1 MATRDYVI
9 LTDSNCDLSD
19 ETCAQLGVRL
29 VYMPYIIGEE
39 DFSGAPDN
47 RLDLNEFYN
56 RMRDGQPTKTYQKS
70 PEEYRLAYEAILAEE
85 KDILV
90 IAFSS
95 QLSNTYNN
103 SVLMARQM
111 MEDHPEAH
119 ILVVDSQNATG
130 GQALLVELAARKKA
144 EGDTLEENARYLSQV
159 RDQIGIYF
167 FVDDLEYLY
176 RGGRLSKA
184 GAVVG
189 TIIGVKPIIR
199 VAKDGS
205 LQTTDKV
212 RGRKKAIAYLAE
224 KTIQQLDSSLCSK
237 IYLISAQSDEDALE
251 LGRMVL
257 AQHPECD
264 LELMP
269 LGCCIG
275 AHTGPGTLGIAF
287 AAKEWF

>member
-1 MATRDYVI
+1 M
-9 LTDSNCDLSD
+9 
-19 ETCAQLGVRL
+19 
-29 VYMPYIIGEE
+29 
-39 DFSGAPDN
+39 
-47 RLDLNEFYN
+47 
-56 RMRDGQPTKTYQKS
+56 QK
-70 PEEYRLAYEAILAEE
+70 
-85 KDILV
+85 
-90 IAFSS
+90 
-95 QLSNTYNN
+95 
-103 SVLMARQM
+103 
-111 MEDHPEAH
+111 
-119 ILVVDSQNATG
+119 
-130 GQALLVELAARKKA
+130 AAA
-144 EGDTLEENARYLSQV
+144 
-159 RDQIGIYF
+159 
-167 FVDDLEYLY
+167 LY